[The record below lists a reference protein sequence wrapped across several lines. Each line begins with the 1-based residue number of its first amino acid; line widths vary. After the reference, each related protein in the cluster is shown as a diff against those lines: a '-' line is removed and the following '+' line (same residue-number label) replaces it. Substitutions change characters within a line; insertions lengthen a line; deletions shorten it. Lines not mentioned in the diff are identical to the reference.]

1 MKYAKTKRFYI
12 DMEKKI
18 TKSYLR
24 QNPDHI
30 FVFGDNLIRK
40 GKGGAAILRDE
51 PNVYGFI
58 TKKLP
63 NNNEGSF
70 YKPDEY
76 RQKFEV
82 ELKRLIEEIERF
94 PNKIFMISKLGGGL
108 ANRYGI
114 YEKVIQSGLEVLKQY
129 PNVKFLF

>member
-51 PNVYGFI
+51 PNVYGFN